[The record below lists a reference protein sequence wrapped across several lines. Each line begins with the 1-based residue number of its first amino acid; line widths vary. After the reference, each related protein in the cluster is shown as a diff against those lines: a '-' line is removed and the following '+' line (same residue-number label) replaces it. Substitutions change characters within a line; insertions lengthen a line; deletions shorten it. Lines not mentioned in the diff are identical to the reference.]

1 MPSLAQVFSHA
12 WVFSSFISCHEIIST
27 LNSLLSLT
35 QFNHAESTGNLIFNL
50 YSAIEERPGRITV
63 EPQANEASFRS
74 KLSFKR
80 YAGEM
85 LDMQGKH
92 PRKAEILRSFLVL
105 NTHGGD
111 DGDESPSAEEM

>member
-1 MPSLAQVFSHA
+1 MK
-12 WVFSSFISCHEIIST
+12 SSQLST
-27 LNSLLSLT
+27 LSLT
-35 QFNHAESTGNLIFNL
+35 LFNHVESPGNLIFNL
-50 YSAIEERPGRITV
+50 YAAIEERPGRITV

-85 LDMQGKH
+85 LDMQDKH
-92 PRKAEILRSFLVL
+92 PRKAEILRSFRVL
-105 NTHGGD
+105 NIQDRD